1 MTPIIVMYTLI
12 TKIWNKLGDK
22 TGRLTLKI
30 RLFTK
35 FQREESKKIQSYSIY
50 MYNLIIF
57 KADTPTT
64 IASFMAK
71 PPLMIRADNNERA
84 VPMLEFCIKG
94 FSLFACP
101 F

>member
-1 MTPIIVMYTLI
+1 MMYTLI

-35 FQREESKKIQSYSIY
+35 FQREESKKIQSYSTIY
-50 MYNLIIF
+50 MHNLFIF
-57 KADTPTT
+57 QADTPTT

-94 FSLFACP
+94 FSLFVCP